1 LDLGGGG
8 DDFGT
13 GAAAALEA
21 AAEVAGGAA
30 AQAAVVGPEDNLPP
44 PVDQSGNIIVP
55 GSIFDSTSGDDNFT
69 GGPNDD
75 IFNAGAGADT
85 FTGNGGRDIFK
96 FTSASDSPVSG
107 FDTITDFQPGLDLI
121 ILFEISGTNG
131 TTFDFVGTT
140 AFTNASSG
148 PAKVVEARITDAG
161 NLKID
166 IDDDGSADMKIV
178 LTNDPTLSDGDFLFT
193 PASS

>member
-1 LDLGGGG
+1 M
-8 DDFGT
+8 
-13 GAAAALEA
+13 
-21 AAEVAGGAA
+21 
-30 AQAAVVGPEDNLPP
+30 
-44 PVDQSGNIIVP
+44 
-55 GSIFDSTSGDDNFT
+55 
-69 GGPNDD
+69 
-75 IFNAGAGADT
+75 
-85 FTGNGGRDIFK
+85 
-96 FTSASDSPVSG
+96 
-107 FDTITDFQPGLDLI
+107 
-121 ILFEISGTNG
+121 FEISGTNG

-140 AFTNASSG
+140 AYTNASSG